1 MISSKTSFIALIG
14 NPVSHSFSPIMQ
26 NAALQYLGLDLI
38 YIAIPCNDEDL
49 SLVLNSLKKINCK
62 GLNITIPYKEKV
74 FNLCNEISPVASK
87 LKAINTLKLN
97 SEKEWSATNTDVDG
111 FIYPLKNLNFDN
123 QHLTIKN
130 DLQLIVENNNDSVKQ
145 ALYLLSK
152 LENSL
157 TFSMSGSGPTCFAL
171 FKDVET
177 AKKELTAN
185 YKLFR
190 NKGYD
195 SWVCTF
201 LEKGITFI

>member
-1 MISSKTSFIALIG
+1 MVENIRKNLRS
-14 NPVSHSFSPIMQ
+14 N
-26 NAALQYLGLDLI
+26 
-38 YIAIPCNDEDL
+38 
-49 SLVLNSLKKINCK
+49 
-62 GLNITIPYKEKV
+62 GLN
-74 FNLCNEISPVASK
+74 
-87 LKAINTLKLN
+87 
-97 SEKEWSATNTDVDG
+97 
-111 FIYPLKNLNFDN
+111 NLNFDN
-123 QHLTIKN
+123 QHLSIKN
-130 DLQLIVENNNDSVKQ
+130 DLQLVVENENYSVKQ
-145 ALYLLSK
+145 ALCLLSK

-171 FKDVET
+171 FKDIET